1 MQDPWD
7 SHLSK
12 FIILQPIDFFGD
24 ECFYGQFKVMFFFE
38 LLLTEI
44 LSFIIDPIVEQR
56 RPSFDIRRELF
67 ADVLRYESNK
77 IMNTDA

>member
-1 MQDPWD
+1 
-7 SHLSK
+7 
-12 FIILQPIDFFGD
+12 
-24 ECFYGQFKVMFFFE
+24 MFFFE